1 MYAFFFF
8 FFSSRRRHTRSD
20 RDWSSDV
27 CSSDLDAQPARPEP
41 RDPHRLRPVP
51 RRGGLADA
59 DVRSAAG
66 RALPRPVRATPV
78 SARVYRVGL
87 TGGIASGKST
97 AAEFFGALG
106 VPILDSD
113 QVAREVVE
121 PGQPPLERLVE
132 RFGPSILTPDGHLDR
147 PALREIV
154 FSDPKARADLEALT
168 HPAIGAAMEA
178 RSAAAGG
185 PYQILVIPLLV
196 EKNLGSHVNR
206 VLVVDCEE
214 QLQIRR
220 LRARDGATIA
230 QAQAILDAQ
239 APRSTRLKAADDV
252 IRNDADLSAIR
263 DQVATL
269 HTRYL
274 ELAQPPRA

>member
-1 MYAFFFF
+1 M
-8 FFSSRRRHTRSD
+8 
-20 RDWSSDV
+20 
-27 CSSDLDAQPARPEP
+27 
-41 RDPHRLRPVP
+41 
-51 RRGGLADA
+51 
-59 DVRSAAG
+59 
-66 RALPRPVRATPV
+66 

-97 AAEFFGALG
+97 AAKFFGVLG

-113 QVAREVVE
+113 QVARDVVE

-147 PALREIV
+147 PALRDII

-178 RSAAAGG
+178 QSAVAGG

-196 EKNLGSHVNR
+196 EKNLRSHVDR

-214 QLQIRR
+214 ALQLRR
-220 LRARDGATIA
+220 LHERDGSTPE
-230 QAQAILDAQ
+230 QAQAILNAQ
-239 APRSTRLKAADDV
+239 ATRAARLKAANDV
-252 IRNDADLSAIR
+252 IRNDSSMSAVR
-263 DQVATL
+263 EQVVAL
-269 HTRYL
+269 HARYL
-274 ELAQPPRA
+274 EFAGGPRT

>member
-1 MYAFFFF
+1 M
-8 FFSSRRRHTRSD
+8 
-20 RDWSSDV
+20 
-27 CSSDLDAQPARPEP
+27 
-41 RDPHRLRPVP
+41 
-51 RRGGLADA
+51 
-59 DVRSAAG
+59 
-66 RALPRPVRATPV
+66 
-78 SARVYRVGL
+78 SARAYRIGL

-97 AAEFFGALG
+97 AAKFFGALG

-113 QVAREVVE
+113 QVARDVVE

-132 RFGPSILTPDGHLDR
+132 RFGPTILTPDGHLDR

-196 EKNLGSHVNR
+196 EKNLAAHVDR

-214 QLQIRR
+214 QAQIRR
-220 LRARDGATIA
+220 LRARDGSTLEQAKAILSA
-230 QAQAILDAQ
+230 QASRAA
-239 APRSTRLKAADDV
+239 RLKAADDV
-252 IRNDADLSAIR
+252 IRNDTDMNAVRS
-263 DQVATL
+263 QVAAL
-269 HTRYL
+269 HARYL
-274 ELAQPPRA
+274 DLAQQPHA